1 LVTEKYIFL
10 SSSFDEVCFHY
21 LDKVQTFHK
30 YYIQDL
36 LISGNCS
43 DLFSLGDFEVHN
55 NENYNDSYLVR
66 VFEELVFHDPLV
78 LITHKDG
85 RGSSNV
91 SAIYYLNKYIDTEG
105 FYMTEGFKDLDLS
118 NESIFRIHKMNED
131 CNLESINNF
140 WLE

>member
-1 LVTEKYIFL
+1 MITEKYIFL

-21 LDKVQTFHK
+21 LEKAQTFHK
-30 YYIQDL
+30 YYVDDL
-36 LISGNCS
+36 LIFGNCF
-43 DLFSLGDFEVHN
+43 DLLSLGDFEIHN
-55 NENYNDSYLVR
+55 NESYSDSYLVR
-66 VFEELVFHDPLV
+66 VFEELVYNEPLV
-78 LITHKDG
+78 LITHTDE
-85 RGSSNV
+85 RQSSNV

-118 NESIFRIHKMNED
+118 TESIFRVHKMSED